1 MVVIENTLVQNP
13 HPSQV
18 SRNVPMDERFVFLK
32 HSDQQMH
39 PSQQA
44 VRLRVNK
51 DEKLGEKR
59 LWISNFE
66 ILTEP
71 RPNQS

>member
-1 MVVIENTLVQNP
+1 MIAIENTLVQNP

-18 SRNVPMDERFVFLK
+18 SRNVPMDGRFVVK

-59 LWISNFE
+59 L
-66 ILTEP
+66 
-71 RPNQS
+71 

>member
-1 MVVIENTLVQNP
+1 MIATENTLVQNP

-18 SRNVPMDERFVFLK
+18 SRNVPMNGRFVVK

-59 LWISNFE
+59 LWISDFE
-66 ILTEP
+66 ILTEL

>member
-1 MVVIENTLVQNP
+1 MIATENTLVQNP

-18 SRNVPMDERFVFLK
+18 SRNVPMDGRFVVK

-59 LWISNFE
+59 LWISDFE
-66 ILTEP
+66 ILTEL

>member
-1 MVVIENTLVQNP
+1 MIATENTLVQNP

-18 SRNVPMDERFVFLK
+18 SRNIPMDGRFVVK

-59 LWISNFE
+59 LWISDFE

>member
-1 MVVIENTLVQNP
+1 MIATENTLVQNP

-18 SRNVPMDERFVFLK
+18 SRNVPMNGRFVVK

-59 LWISNFE
+59 LWISDFE

>member
-1 MVVIENTLVQNP
+1 MIATENTLVQNP

-18 SRNVPMDERFVFLK
+18 SRNVPMDGRFVVK
-32 HSDQQMH
+32 HSHQQMH

-59 LWISNFE
+59 LWISDFE
-66 ILTEP
+66 ILTEL